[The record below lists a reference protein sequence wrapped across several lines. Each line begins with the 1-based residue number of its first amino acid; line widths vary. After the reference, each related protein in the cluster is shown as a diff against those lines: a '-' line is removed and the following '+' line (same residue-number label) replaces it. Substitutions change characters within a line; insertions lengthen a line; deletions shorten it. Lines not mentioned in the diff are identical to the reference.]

1 MEIHRLVD
9 KTIAEV
15 EHRLVIYLLFS
26 DQKLT
31 WIAFIKRHLNRSDAS
46 ERAAKD
52 GSETLDMYC
61 LDRANSESK
70 NEALKDLLWSLYSKL
85 EAVLRGF
92 RFTETCARRIKKV
105 CDMAISIL

>member
-26 DQKLT
+26 NQKLT
-31 WIAFIKRHLNRSDAS
+31 WIAFMKRHSNRPDAS

-105 CDMAISIL
+105 CDMAISFL

>member
-1 MEIHRLVD
+1 M
-9 KTIAEV
+9 
-15 EHRLVIYLLFS
+15 
-26 DQKLT
+26 
-31 WIAFIKRHLNRSDAS
+31 WNRHLNRPDAS

-105 CDMAISIL
+105 GGGTVILSYDWHLTHWNSVLLLHASWMVSTFMWILNELLY